1 MHVGLKFS
9 DDGSWRPHFA
19 FRKGRYYEMQNRAG
33 LVPRQRAERI
43 ALNASTHDEVRSKWA
58 KAIGKTEDKLT
69 YKDAVCIWSTVR
81 IVALDETMAPRV
93 SPPDFRRAT
102 LEFMRDVAL
111 ARFGGRLI

>member
-19 FRKGRYYEMQNRAG
+19 FRKGRYYETQNRAG

-58 KAIGKTEDKLT
+58 KAIGKTENKLT
-69 YKDAVCIWSTVR
+69 YNDAVR